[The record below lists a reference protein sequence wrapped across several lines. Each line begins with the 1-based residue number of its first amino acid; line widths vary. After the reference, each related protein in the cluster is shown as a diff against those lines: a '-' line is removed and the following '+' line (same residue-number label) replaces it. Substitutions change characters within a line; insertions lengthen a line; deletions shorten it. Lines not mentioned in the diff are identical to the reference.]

1 MPYQSGP
8 LLAALGSGDK
18 LAAAPTPLDRI
29 RQRRMENKASALE
42 ERKVKAEEERIQYE
56 IAAAK
61 REEKKQEELVAK
73 RQKVVST
80 LPPKPAP
87 GSPPEALSAW
97 YVQAADHAL
106 QGGFPKMAETFSE
119 LGAKAHAQ
127 QVVSP
132 WDIQETQANIGY
144 IEEQSYTEQENQ
156 PLRRAQTENELAA
169 AELKRVQAA
178 SGGFAPSAATKPPTT
193 KQLLEQDETIRENFD
208 YIFNNE
214 ITGLEFGGIGEDD
227 EGALR
232 TPVSIDN
239 REYLRDMY
247 SEAVQ
252 QDGPDGARTLIRNG
266 VTVIERGKG
275 WESGPHEAIVVP
287 KAWLQYYSTEFAKIH
302 NRPPTKDEQV
312 EAFKMVIASWKRDT
326 GNQ

>member
-29 RQRRMENKASALE
+29 RERRMENKTSALE

-61 REEKKQEELVAK
+61 REEKAQEDLIAR
-73 RQKVVST
+73 RQKTVQT

-87 GSPPEALSAW
+87 GSPPEAMSAW
-97 YVQAADHAL
+97 YVEAADHAL
-106 QGGFPKMAETFSE
+106 QNGFSTMAEEFRNIGE
-119 LGAKAHAQ
+119 KAHAQ

-132 WDIQETQANIGY
+132 WDVQKTQTEIGY
-144 IEEQSYTEQENQ
+144 KEEQSYTEQENQ

-178 SGGFAPSAATKPPTT
+178 AGGYAPTSATKPPTT
-193 KQLLEQDETIRENFD
+193 KQLLEQDATIRENFD

-214 ITGLEFGGIGEDD
+214 ISGLEFAAPGEDD

-247 SEAVQ
+247 SAAVQ

-266 VTVIERGKG
+266 VSVLERGQG
-275 WESGPHEAIVVP
+275 WGDGAHEAMVVP
-287 KAWLQYYSTEFAKIH
+287 KAWLQSYMMRFAEIH
-302 NRPPTKDEQV
+302 NRPPTKDEQM
-312 EAFKMVIASWKRDT
+312 EAFNMVVASWKRDT